1 MVPWSLEDRLCM
13 LSCFSHVQLF
23 ETPWTVAHQFPLS
36 IEFPRQEYWSGLP
49 CPPPGDL
56 PSPEIEFMSLISS
69 ALAEKFFMTW
79 EARGQRRSSILLGWR
94 LRDETSY
101 ANQAAGTVYINSI
114 WGSLL
119 HLGTLILLIFLS

>member
-1 MVPWSLEDRLCM
+1 
-13 LSCFSHVQLF
+13 
-23 ETPWTVAHQFPLS
+23 
-36 IEFPRQEYWSGLP
+36 
-49 CPPPGDL
+49 
-56 PSPEIEFMSLISS
+56 
-69 ALAEKFFMTW
+69 MTW